1 MTNEVTISLSQ
12 YETLFLE
19 NIKLKEENERL
30 QKGYDKDKVRTIKY
44 FIKTERCIDGMNEV
58 IVRTKFE
65 NFEDAKQNFY
75 EKFQKKMD
83 KLKKELEDEKC
94 QKVRE
99 ALRVRSLEA
108 DLRTEK
114 GASNELRQELEKLKE
129 QKERQSLWKRIKS
142 KLKH

>member
-1 MTNEVTISLSQ
+1 MANEVTISLSK

-44 FIKTERCIDGMNEV
+44 FIETKRCVDGMNEV
-58 IVRTKFE
+58 IVHTKFE

-83 KLKKELEDEKC
+83 KLKKELEDVKC

-99 ALRVRSLEA
+99 ALHVRSLEA

-114 GASNELRQELEKLKE
+114 GTSNELRQELEKLKE
-129 QKERQSLWKRIKS
+129 QKEKQSLWKRIKS

>member
-1 MTNEVTISLSQ
+1 MANEVTISLSQ

-44 FIKTERCIDGMNEV
+44 FIETKRCIDGMNEV
-58 IVRTKFE
+58 IVHTKFE

-75 EKFQKKMD
+75 EKFQKKID
-83 KLKKELEDEKC
+83 KLKKELEDVKC
-94 QKVRE
+94 QKARE
-99 ALRVRSLEA
+99 ALHVHALVA
-108 DLRTEK
+108 DLNIEKRT
-114 GASNELRQELEKLKE
+114 SSELRQELEKLKE
-129 QKERQSLWKRIKS
+129 QKEKQSLWKRIKS

>member
-1 MTNEVTISLSQ
+1 MANEVTISLSQ

-44 FIKTERCIDGMNEV
+44 FIKTKRCIDGTDEV
-58 IVRTKFE
+58 IVHTKFE

-83 KLKKELEDEKC
+83 KLKKELED
-94 QKVRE
+94 
-99 ALRVRSLEA
+99 A
-108 DLRTEK
+108 
-114 GASNELRQELEKLKE
+114 RQELEKLKE

>member
-1 MTNEVTISLSQ
+1 MANEVTISLSQ

-44 FIKTERCIDGMNEV
+44 FIETKRCIDGMNEV
-58 IVRTKFE
+58 IVHTKFE

-83 KLKKELEDEKC
+83 KLKKELEDVKC
-94 QKVRE
+94 QKARE
-99 ALRVRSLEA
+99 ALHVRALAA
-108 DLRTEK
+108 DLNIEKRT
-114 GASNELRQELEKLKE
+114 SSELRQELEKLKE
-129 QKERQSLWKRIKS
+129 KQSLWKRIKS

>member
-1 MTNEVTISLSQ
+1 MANEVTISLSQ

-30 QKGYDKDKVRTIKY
+30 QKDYDKDKVRTIKY
-44 FIKTERCIDGMNEV
+44 FIKTKCCIDGTDEV
-58 IVRTKFE
+58 IVHTKFE

-83 KLKKELEDEKC
+83 KLKKELEIE
-94 QKVRE
+94 RHT
-99 ALRVRSLEA
+99 S
-108 DLRTEK
+108 
-114 GASNELRQELEKLKE
+114 SELRQELEKLKE
-129 QKERQSLWKRIKS
+129 QKEKQSLWKRIKS

>member
-1 MTNEVTISLSQ
+1 MCETNVVTISLSQ

-19 NIKLKEENERL
+19 NIRLKEENERL

-44 FIKTERCIDGMNEV
+44 FIKTERCIDGTDEV
-58 IVRTKFE
+58 IVHTKFE

-83 KLKKELEDEKC
+83 KLKKELEIE
-94 QKVRE
+94 RHT
-99 ALRVRSLEA
+99 S
-108 DLRTEK
+108 
-114 GASNELRQELEKLKE
+114 SELRQELEKLKE
-129 QKERQSLWKRIKS
+129 QKEKQSLWKRIKS

>member
-1 MTNEVTISLSQ
+1 MANEVTISLSQ

-44 FIKTERCIDGMNEV
+44 FIETKRCIDGAHEV
-58 IVRTKFE
+58 IVHTKFE

-83 KLKKELEDEKC
+83 KLKKELEDVKC
-94 QKVRE
+94 QKVKE
-99 ALRVRSLEA
+99 AFHVHALEA
-108 DLRTEK
+108 DLKIARRT
-114 GASNELRQELEKLKE
+114 SSELRQELEKLKE
-129 QKERQSLWKRIKS
+129 KQSLWKRIKS

>member
-1 MTNEVTISLSQ
+1 MANEVTISLSQ

-44 FIKTERCIDGMNEV
+44 FIETQRCIDDANEV
-58 IVRTKFE
+58 IVHTKFE

-83 KLKKELEDEKC
+83 KLKKELEDVKC

-99 ALRVRSLEA
+99 ALHVYALEA
-108 DLRTEK
+108 DLKFARRK
-114 GASNELRQELEKLKE
+114 SSELRQELEKLKE
-129 QKERQSLWKRIKS
+129 QKEKQSLWQRIKS

>member
-44 FIKTERCIDGMNEV
+44 FIETKRCIDGMNEV
-58 IVRTKFE
+58 IVHTKFE

-83 KLKKELEDEKC
+83 KLKKELEDARHECAQLRLK
-94 QKVRE
+94 KVC
-99 ALRVRSLEA
+99 LEV
-108 DLRTEK
+108 DLRDKDKKVGELKKEINDLKTSKEK
-114 GASNELRQELEKLKE
+114 
-129 QKERQSLWKRIKS
+129 QSLWKRIKS

>member
-1 MTNEVTISLSQ
+1 MANEVTISLSQ

-44 FIKTERCIDGMNEV
+44 FIETKRCIDGMNEV
-58 IVRTKFE
+58 IVHTKFE

-83 KLKKELEDEKC
+83 KLKKELEDVKC
-94 QKVRE
+94 QKAKE
-99 ALRVRSLEA
+99 ALHVHTLEA
-108 DLRTEK
+108 DLKIARRT
-114 GASNELRQELEKLKE
+114 SSELRQELEKLKE
-129 QKERQSLWKRIKS
+129 KQSLWKRIKS
-142 KLKH
+142 KLKN

>member
-1 MTNEVTISLSQ
+1 MANEVTISLSQ

-44 FIKTERCIDGMNEV
+44 LIKTERCIDGMNEV
-58 IVRTKFE
+58 IVHTEFE

-83 KLKKELEDEKC
+83 KLKKELEDVKC
-94 QKVRE
+94 QNVKE
-99 ALRVRSLEA
+99 ALHVRALAA
-108 DLRTEK
+108 DLNIEKRT
-114 GASNELRQELEKLKE
+114 SSELRQELEKLKE
-129 QKERQSLWKRIKS
+129 QKEKQSLWKRIKS

>member
-1 MTNEVTISLSQ
+1 MANEVTISLSQ

-44 FIKTERCIDGMNEV
+44 FIETQHCIDGANEV
-58 IVRTKFE
+58 IVHTKFE

-83 KLKKELEDEKC
+83 KLKKELEDVKC

-99 ALRVRSLEA
+99 SLHVYALEA
-108 DLRTEK
+108 DLKIARRK
-114 GASNELRQELEKLKE
+114 SSELRQELEKLKE

>member
-44 FIKTERCIDGMNEV
+44 FIETKRCIDGTDEV
-58 IVRTKFE
+58 IVHTKFE

-83 KLKKELEDEKC
+83 KLKKELEDVKC
-94 QKVRE
+94 QKVNE
-99 ALRVRSLEA
+99 ALHVHALVA
-108 DLRTEK
+108 DLNVEKRT
-114 GASNELRQELEKLKE
+114 SSELRQELEKLKE
-129 QKERQSLWKRIKS
+129 QKEKQSLWKRIKS